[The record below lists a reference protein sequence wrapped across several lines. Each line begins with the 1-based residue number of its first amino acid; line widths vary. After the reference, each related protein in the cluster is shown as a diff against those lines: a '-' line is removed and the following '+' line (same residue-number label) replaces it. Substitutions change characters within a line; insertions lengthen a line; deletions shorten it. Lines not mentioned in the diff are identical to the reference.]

1 MYPIIALLVTG
12 AAGFGGYVLAKR
24 FVGRRLRFVDA
35 IQSAWAPWLA
45 GAVAAILASPLVL
58 LPMIG
63 STTALVFGLGV
74 GLGTARGARDI
85 RRGEV
90 VQRHLTP

>member
-1 MYPIIALLVTG
+1 
-12 AAGFGGYVLAKR
+12 
-24 FVGRRLRFVDA
+24 
-35 IQSAWAPWLA
+35 
-45 GAVAAILASPLVL
+45 L

-90 VQRHLTP
+90 VQRHLIP